1 MTTADGHGILEVIQA
16 DGTHG
21 FLLKCLQGIRSSG
34 TASHLNARPVGVDAS
49 SVQSRGAGD
58 APADMPPS
66 YAGDSKLSPTLLS
79 LLRLSEKPCF
89 LLSGAP

>member
-1 MTTADGHGILEVIQA
+1 MTTADGHRILEVVQA

-34 TASHLNARPVGVDAS
+34 TACHLNALPVGVDA

-58 APADMPPS
+58 ALADLPPS